1 MIFRNDGS
9 MCDNATDIRDNA
21 NHERTKMKTNREN
34 QTAEDAYMNAHQTV
48 QAAVERIG
56 ELLFDL
62 PAPDSEVAINWSH
75 VAELNEVNTRLSR
88 VIAFLTNT
96 DE

>member
-1 MIFRNDGS
+1 
-9 MCDNATDIRDNA
+9 
-21 NHERTKMKTNREN
+21 MKTNREN
-34 QTAEDAYMNAHQTV
+34 QTAEDAYLNAHQAA